1 MHHAPQ
7 SPSPPISQ
15 TQLELPL
22 NQALQLT
29 ISPVIPPTPPS
40 PPPHLTIMPHP
51 QLANQ
56 ANIDFE
62 KPNHLHRDFGQIE
75 NKNKT
80 AIKNQLE
87 SIDSNRVLRLTSSDL
102 SS

>member
-1 MHHAPQ
+1 MLH
-7 SPSPPISQ
+7 S
-15 TQLELPL
+15 
-22 NQALQLT
+22 
-29 ISPVIPPTPPS
+29 
-40 PPPHLTIMPHP
+40 

-62 KPNHLHRDFGQIE
+62 KPNHLHRDFSQIE

-87 SIDSNRVLRLTSSDL
+87 SINSNRVLRLSSSDVNL
-102 SS
+102 SSNLFFRKINQLLGTPSNPIEYKKNFSKQP